1 MSGEPKGIPQHP
13 IDPEKG
19 TLDPPSL
26 QLPWDGDLKA
36 HIKAADIAPGL
47 HGSKEKDA
55 TVTTTTTEVVVA
67 TKPKTPPAKRKV
79 SKWIL
84 WNLWFNTYR
93 YISSS

>member
-1 MSGEPKGIPQHP
+1 MSGEPKGMPQPP

-19 TLDPPSL
+19 TLDPLSL
-26 QLPWDGDLKA
+26 QLPWDGDLKT
-36 HIKAADIAPGL
+36 HIKAADIPIGL

-55 TVTTTTTEVVVA
+55 AVTTTTTEVVVA
-67 TKPKTPPAKRKV
+67 KPKPPAKKKA

-93 YISSS
+93 YILSS